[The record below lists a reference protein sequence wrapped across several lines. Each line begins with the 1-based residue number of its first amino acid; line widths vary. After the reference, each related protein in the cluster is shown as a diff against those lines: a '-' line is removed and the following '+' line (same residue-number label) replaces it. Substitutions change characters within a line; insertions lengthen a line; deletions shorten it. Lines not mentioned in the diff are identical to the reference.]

1 MNFEQCLSS
10 RSCDLLLYRSY
21 SVCVCVCVCV
31 CVERE
36 RDRQRIKVRASFQ
49 TVPTL
54 ASISESSQGNGQ
66 VKCINCKTVYHISQ
80 WKCHVGTQEGV
91 GGAVRLRQ
99 RRLHGRGDD
108 KLPLEEGQEFPDT
121 FMGQGQSCF
130 A

>member
-21 SVCVCVCVCV
+21 SVCVCVYV

-36 RDRQRIKVRASFQ
+36 TDRQRIKVRASFQ

-66 VKCINCKTVYHISQ
+66 VKCINCKAVYHISQ

-91 GGAVRLRQ
+91 GGAVR
-99 RRLHGRGDD
+99 
-108 KLPLEEGQEFPDT
+108 
-121 FMGQGQSCF
+121 
-130 A
+130 